1 MGNSGSGGETR
12 THNLTVNSRL
22 LCRLSYPGNYVPSPP
37 EFGPG
42 ADAPDETSRSQRP
55 SRRNSDGGPGAS
67 QLRTWLSRATVWG
80 VRFRI
85 ATAAAFFAGFTL
97 GTARRRRGRLRLVE
111 TTRPG
116 SSASDVVARAPK
128 VRAVAVLAAERV
140 RDAVGMRLGWRDGE
154 EATDA
159 LIVEMTGEVASA
171 INARSLAG

>member
-1 MGNSGSGGETR
+1 
-12 THNLTVNSRL
+12 L
-22 LCRLSYPGNYVPSPP
+22 
-37 EFGPG
+37 
-42 ADAPDETSRSQRP
+42 
-55 SRRNSDGGPGAS
+55 
-67 QLRTWLSRATVWG
+67 G

-111 TTRPG
+111 TTRPS
-116 SSASDVVARAPK
+116 SSASDVTSRAPK
-128 VRAVAVLAAERV
+128 VRAVAVLTTVRV

-154 EATDA
+154 AATDA